1 MIQPYN
7 KLKVEIFNQGGEN
20 MNEYIAKY
28 LKNKI
33 NETGITYRNVS
44 KKTGIEYQRLMRIF
58 NQNAVISA
66 SELIT
71 LCNVLGIEPTVFY
84 SAMSQ
89 QAAV

>member
-1 MIQPYN
+1 
-7 KLKVEIFNQGGEN
+7 

-28 LKNKI
+28 LKDKI

-66 SELIT
+66 SELIA
-71 LCNVLGIEPTVFY
+71 LCNVLGIDPTVFY

>member
-1 MIQPYN
+1 
-7 KLKVEIFNQGGEN
+7 

-66 SELIT
+66 SELIA
-71 LCNVLGIEPTVFY
+71 LCNVCLLYTSHRICNLLL
-84 SAMSQ
+84 
-89 QAAV
+89 

>member
-1 MIQPYN
+1 
-7 KLKVEIFNQGGEN
+7 

-58 NQNAVISA
+58 NQNAVYFSVRA
-66 SELIT
+66 YCSLQ
-71 LCNVLGIEPTVFY
+71 CPRN
-84 SAMSQ
+84 
-89 QAAV
+89 

>member
-1 MIQPYN
+1 
-7 KLKVEIFNQGGEN
+7 

-33 NETGITYRNVS
+33 NETGITYVS

-66 SELIT
+66 SELIA

>member
-1 MIQPYN
+1 
-7 KLKVEIFNQGGEN
+7 

-66 SELIT
+66 S
-71 LCNVLGIEPTVFY
+71 
-84 SAMSQ
+84 
-89 QAAV
+89 